1 VFNHELY
8 ASAFGRAVDV
18 MRSSPP
24 NKDHQKAA
32 LRALVALASLA
43 AASLRLYEGVLS
55 VDDVPIP
62 DSVPNV
68 SLLAERLR
76 VHRVSEL
83 LIGRGSEPAEL
94 LAIMRGLAAE
104 PGAGGSLKV
113 RLRDARS
120 TRVMLILEQ
129 TGPEPRPRS
138 VSQAID
144 LSDIEE
150 AERRAWAD
158 MGEPAAPPAPTAP
171 PLPTP
176 AAAAAAARAPEAPPR
191 EPKPA
196 PKDEVLEGWDAQHS
210 SGAAVPSD
218 GMPMPGVLLTFD
230 AEHMPVR
237 PAESV
242 PAQLPR
248 PIAPPPPPVPL
259 PPPPDLPIDR
269 DSPMGSALAAVVL
282 DPYGRAVL
290 DRLAALGDAVSAA
303 LRDDQ
308 LDAALRVLSVLID
321 LEPGAPE
328 GTPRASYAI
337 VLQRTLTQEVL
348 AQLAPCLHNP
358 ALNEPATKVLRRAR
372 AEGVELLLGLLASA
386 DNLRER
392 KAYMAVLRGI
402 PQGKDKVLEMLD
414 HPQWFVVRNV
424 AELAGELRV
433 EEAVPDLGRLL
444 THHDQRVRRTAAVA
458 LAKVASVTTVEP
470 LRRALKDGNAE
481 MRALIASSIEGG
493 HARALA
499 MPLVGLCETESD
511 PVVLRE
517 YLRALGRIGTPEA
530 VQALARAAEPGG
542 RVLGRKSVANR
553 LAAVEGLRLAG
564 PAAGA
569 VLQALAD
576 DADKAVREAVQK
588 ALRPRA

>member
-1 VFNHELY
+1 MFNHELY

-24 NKDHQKAA
+24 NKDQQKAA

-55 VDDVPIP
+55 VDDVTIP

-76 VHRVSEL
+76 IHRVSEL
-83 LIGRGSEPAEL
+83 LIGRGAEPAEL
-94 LAIMRGLAAE
+94 LAIMRGLASE
-104 PGAGGSLKV
+104 PGEGGLKL
-113 RLRDARS
+113 RLKDARS

-129 TGPEPRPRS
+129 TDSAPRPRS
-138 VSQAID
+138 VTQALE
-144 LSDIEE
+144 LSDIAE

-158 MGEPAAPPAPTAP
+158 MGGPAAPPAPP
-171 PLPTP
+171 PVPPAP
-176 AAAAAAARAPEAPPR
+176 AATASPAPRPQ
-191 EPKPA
+191 
-196 PKDEVLEGWDAQHS
+196 PKDEVLEEWDAA
-210 SGAAVPSD
+210 GDTGVPMD
-218 GMPMPGVLLTFD
+218 GMPNPGVLVTLD
-230 AEHMPVR
+230 PEHMPVR
-237 PAESV
+237 PADSL
-242 PAQLPR
+242 PAPLP
-248 PIAPPPPPVPL
+248 PPVAPPPPPAPS

-269 DSPMGSALAAVVL
+269 DSAMGAALAAVVL
-282 DPYGRAVL
+282 DPYGRTVL
-290 DRLAALGDAVSAA
+290 DRLAALGEAVAAA

-337 VLQRTLTQEVL
+337 VLQRTLSPEAL
-348 AQLAPCLHNP
+348 AQLAQGLHTP
-358 ALNEPATKVLRRAR
+358 ALNELATKVLRRTR
-372 AEGVELLLGLLASA
+372 GDGIELLLGLLASA
-386 DNLRER
+386 DSLRER
-392 KAYMAVLRGI
+392 RAYMAVLRGM

-444 THHDQRVRRTAAVA
+444 THHDQRVRRAAAVA
-458 LAKVASVTTVEP
+458 LAKVGSVTTVEP

-481 MRALIASSIEGG
+481 LRALIAASIEGI

-517 YLRALGRIGTPEA
+517 YFRALGRIGTPEA

-542 RVLGRKSVANR
+542 RVLGRKPAANR
-553 LAAVEGLRLAG
+553 VAAVEGLRLAG

-569 VLQALAD
+569 ALQALAD
-576 DADKAVREAVQK
+576 DADKAVRDAVQK
-588 ALRPRA
+588 ALHARA